1 MFKRGYVYEV
11 CENGE
16 KMHPVVVMEDA
27 PSNSQFIKAVAFTHN
42 EKGTSIHSNQPFPKE
57 YVIKKHAKGMYKFQ
71 WQKTKKGSTSIIT
84 DGFLKTATIISPKH
98 IGRIKKCGLKWIE
111 PFVGNHYVEI
121 QGHIYNARI
130 N

>member
-42 EKGTSIHSNQPFPKE
+42 EKGSSIHPNQPFPKE
-57 YVIKKHAKGMYKFQ
+57 YVIKKHAKGIYKFQ
-71 WQKTKKGSTSIIT
+71 WQKTKKVVRVS
-84 DGFLKTATIISPKH
+84 
-98 IGRIKKCGLKWIE
+98 
-111 PFVGNHYVEI
+111 
-121 QGHIYNARI
+121 
-130 N
+130 